1 MEPTYWH
8 RQQPGKALYDN
19 LLWSRPENK
28 LFAGKLAI
36 IGGNAQG
43 FAIPAQSYAAA
54 AKAGIGTARVLLPDA
69 LRKTVLKLFPEAEFT
84 TSTPSGSFSKKALAD
99 CLHMALWSD
108 GLLLAGD
115 LGRNSE
121 TAVLLEQLSTKYS
134 GQLTITKDAVD
145 YFTGSPLPL
154 LEREATLLVLSF
166 GQLQKLAVSLH
177 FPQAFTTG
185 MDLLRSID
193 CLHSFTGLYPFHV
206 ITRHHNT
213 LIVAS
218 GGQVSTTKDDRD
230 HPIWRTETAA
240 KAAVWWLQNPSRPFE
255 ALTTSIVA

>member
-8 RQQPGKALYDN
+8 RQQPGKALYDD

-43 FAIPAQSYAAA
+43 FAIPAQSFAAA
-54 AKAGIGTARVLLPDA
+54 TQGGIGTARVLLPDS
-69 LRKTVLKLFPEAEFT
+69 LRKTVGKLFPEAEFAP
-84 TSTPSGSFSKKALAD
+84 STPSGSFSKKALAE
-99 CLHMALWSD
+99 CLDLALWAD
-108 GLLLAGD
+108 GVLLAGD

-121 TAVLLEQLSTKYS
+121 TAVLLEQLSSKFH
-134 GQLTITKDAVD
+134 GQLTITKDAAD
-145 YFTGSPLPL
+145 YFMGSPLPL
-154 LEREATLLVLSF
+154 LEREATLLVISF

-185 MDLLRSID
+185 MDLVRSIY
-193 CLHSFTGLYPFHV
+193 CLHSFTGLYPFH
-206 ITRHHNT
+206 ILTRHHDN
-213 LIVAS
+213 LLVAS
-218 GGQVSTTKDDRD
+218 GGQVSTTKDERD
-230 HPIWRTETAA
+230 HPVWRTETAA
-240 KAAVWWLQNPSRPFE
+240 KAAVWWLQNPSRAFE